1 MNNQTIAIGVV
12 ALVLGLVVGIA
23 GTSSWLAPSKPET
36 GHGHGHEDDHKDE
49 FERGPHGGRMLES
62 DGLELEV
69 TIYESGIP
77 PQFRI
82 YAYEDGKPIALDGND
97 LTIYLHRLGGRVDE
111 FSFKQEGEYLR
122 GEQVVEEP
130 HSFDVDVMADK
141 GGESYAWH
149 YASYETRV
157 DLSAQAA
164 EQAGIIVQEAGE
176 QRITQTITLR
186 GEIVLNADTVAH
198 IVPRVHGIVRQVNKR
213 LGDHVDAD
221 EVMAVLESRE
231 LVEAK
236 SDDIA
241 AEQRLELAAANFA
254 RAEAL
259 KAKGISSE
267 EDFLKAKQQLA
278 EAEIEHRKTEARLH
292 AFGLTQEQVE
302 NVSKEPDTQFAIYT
316 LRAPFAGTVIEKHI
330 TQGELVDEDSDV
342 YVLADLSTVWV
353 DLTVYQRDASK
364 IRPGQ
369 PVTVSFRGEIPDAVG
384 VIDYIS
390 PVVDQATR
398 TATARV
404 ILDNPDG
411 LLRPGLFV
419 TAELVEHEAAVPVA
433 VTREAIQNIRG
444 WSAVFVRYGN
454 TFEARPLELGHRDSQ
469 WVEVLSGLSAGEQY
483 VAKNSFVLKAEI
495 GKSGATH
502 AH

>member
-1 MNNQTIAIGVV
+1 MTNQTTAVGAV
-12 ALVLGLVVGIA
+12 ALVLGLLAGIA
-23 GTSSWLAPSKPET
+23 GTSSWLAPPPPET
-36 GHGHGHEDDHKDE
+36 GHGQEDEQEDE

-62 DGLELEV
+62 DGLDLEV
-69 TIYESGIP
+69 TIYERGVP

-82 YAYEDGKPIALDGND
+82 YAYEDGEPIALDASD
-97 LTIYLHRLGGRVDE
+97 LTIYLHRLGGRVNE
-111 FSFKQEGEYLR
+111 FSFKQESEYLR

-130 HSFDVDVMADK
+130 HSFDVDIMADK
-141 GGESYAWH
+141 GGKTYSWH
-149 YASYETRV
+149 YATYETRV
-157 DLSAQAA
+157 ELSAQAA
-164 EQAGIIVQEAGE
+164 EQAGIVVQEAGE
-176 QRITQTITLR
+176 RRIAQTITLR
-186 GEIVLNADTVAH
+186 GEIVLNADAVAH
-198 IVPRVHGIVRQVNKR
+198 IVPRVEGIVREVNTR
-213 LGDHVDAD
+213 LGDRVGAN
-221 EVMAVLESRE
+221 EVMAVLDSRE
-231 LVEAK
+231 LSEAK

-254 RAEAL
+254 RVEAL

-267 EDFLKAKQQLA
+267 EDYLKAKQQLA

-302 NVSKEPDTQFAIYT
+302 NVAHEPDTQFTIYE
-316 LRAPFAGTVIEKHI
+316 LKAPFAGTVIEKHI

-342 YVLADLSTVWV
+342 FVLADLGSVWV

-369 PVTVSFRGEIPDAVG
+369 PVTVSFHGEIPDAVG

-419 TAELVEHEAAVPVA
+419 TAEVVEHEAAVPVA
-433 VTREAIQNIRG
+433 VTREAIQNVRG

-495 GKSGATH
+495 GKSGASH

>member
-1 MNNQTIAIGVV
+1 MNNQTLAVGVV
-12 ALVLGLVVGIA
+12 ALVLGLVAGIA
-23 GTSSWLAPSKPET
+23 GTSTWLAARNPEP
-36 GHGHGHEDDHKDE
+36 GHGHEDEHEDDS
-49 FERGPHGGRMLES
+49 ERGPHGGRLLES

-82 YAYEDGKPIALDGND
+82 YAYEDGEPIALDGIE
-97 LTIYLHRLGGRVDE
+97 LTINLHRLGGRVDE
-111 FSFKQEGEYLR
+111 FSFKQEGKYLR

-130 HSFDVDVMADK
+130 HSFDVDVLAER
-141 GGESYAWH
+141 GGKTHSWR

-164 EQAGIIVQEAGE
+164 EQAGIEVREAGG
-176 QRITQTITLR
+176 QRITQTIALR
-186 GEIVLNADTVAH
+186 GEIVLNADAVAH
-198 IVPRVHGIVRQVNKR
+198 IVPRVEGIVRQVNTR
-213 LGDHVDAD
+213 LGDRVGAD

-231 LVEAK
+231 LSEAK

-241 AEQRLELAAANFA
+241 AEQRLELAAADFA

-267 EDFLKAKQQLA
+267 EDYLKAKQQLA

-292 AFGLTQEQVE
+292 AFGLSQEQVE
-302 NVSKEPDTQFAIYT
+302 NVSSEPDTQFTIYE
-316 LRAPFAGTVIEKHI
+316 LKAPFAGTVIEKHI
-330 TQGELVDEDSDV
+330 TQGELVDADSDV
-342 YVLADLSTVWV
+342 YMLADLGTVWV

-369 PVTVSFRGEIPDAVG
+369 PVTVSFRGDIPDAVG

-404 ILDNPDG
+404 VLDNPDG